1 MMINISIT
9 LPNSDHAVV
18 EVADLDMKRTSLS
31 DSWAYIRGN
40 INKYVEG
47 GGGGDVKAEE
57 RISGSISG
65 ASSSVRQLSDKDV
78 IKGIRGV
85 MKGEGGLQ
93 HLGFLGVRGLKD
105 ADVEE
110 LRSQGTVRLHVD
122 GDDDWGELLPGECP

>member
-1 MMINISIT
+1 MSST
-9 LPNSDHAVV
+9 YRDHAVA

-47 GGGGDVKAEE
+47 GGGEVKIEE
-57 RISGSISG
+57 RISGSIS
-65 ASSSVRQLSDKDV
+65 ASSSVRQVSGDKEV

-93 HLGFLGVRGLKD
+93 HLGFLGVGGLKD

-110 LRSQGTVRLHVD
+110 VRAQGTVRLHMD
-122 GDDDWGELLPGECP
+122 GDDDWGEVFPGEQFSMRG